1 LKNALFVVVKRKA
14 MIKREIRMTGIMKDQ
29 VQDRHTH
36 EYIKP
41 YKEITLWTIFLVI
54 SKRGNY

>member
-1 LKNALFVVVKRKA
+1 VKRKA

-29 VQDRHTH
+29 VQDRHTQ